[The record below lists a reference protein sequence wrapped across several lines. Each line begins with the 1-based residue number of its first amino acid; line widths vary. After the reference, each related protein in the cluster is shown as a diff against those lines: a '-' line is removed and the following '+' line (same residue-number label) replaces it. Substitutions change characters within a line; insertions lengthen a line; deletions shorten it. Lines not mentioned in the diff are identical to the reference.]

1 MTIRPIRL
9 LGDPVLRT
17 PAEPVT
23 DFDAELRAL
32 VTDLMDTLLGAP
44 GRAGV
49 AAPQIGVSARV
60 FVYDAD
66 GAPRARG
73 QPDAS
78 RSSEESQDDDE
89 GCLSLPGLYFPTPR
103 ARRATVRGVDQH
115 GEPITVTGER
125 LPGPGPAARDRP
137 PGRRALRR
145 HAARRHPPAGAA
157 GDPGAALG
165 QRLTYGTASDRQHL
179 GVRVA
184 QEVVVRDVPAVRAGA
199 AEHQHVADPQPVHRA
214 ARGSARRAACTARR
228 PRRPRRRAPRAG
240 RTGTASRRP
249 AAP

>member
-49 AAPQIGVSARV
+49 AAPQIGVGARV

-66 GAPRARG
+66 GARG
-73 QPDAS
+73 HLVNPTLEVSA
-78 RSSEESQDDDE
+78 ESQDGDE

-103 ARRATVRGVDQH
+103 AQRATVRGFDQH
-115 GEPITVTGER
+115 GEPLIVTGEGF
-125 LPGPGPAARDRP
+125 LARALQHETNHLDGILYVDTLR
-137 PGRRALRR
+137 GDTRRRALREIR
-145 HAARRHPPAGAA
+145 AQRWARA
-157 GDPGAALG
+157 
-165 QRLTYGTASDRQHL
+165 
-179 GVRVA
+179 
-184 QEVVVRDVPAVRAGA
+184 
-199 AEHQHVADPQPVHRA
+199 
-214 ARGSARRAACTARR
+214 
-228 PRRPRRRAPRAG
+228 
-240 RTGTASRRP
+240 
-249 AAP
+249 